1 MSQPKVTIVG
11 LGLIGSSIGLAL
23 RKAQPEFR
31 IVGHDKDSS
40 LARKSQELGAVEK
53 WEGNLIS
60 AIEEAELVVI
70 STSMPDVRKVLESS
84 APYLRP
90 DCVITDTST
99 VKGEIM
105 KWADELLPES
115 AHFVGGHPMMRDNY
129 EDAEGARADLLAR
142 TTYCIVPSPKAHPA
156 AIELVTSMVNTLE
169 AEPFFLDAE
178 EHDGQVAAVEHL
190 PMMLS
195 AALLMSTTQ
204 APSWRD
210 IRRLPGETFERAT
223 QFPSADPE
231 SNAEISLANRE
242 NISRWIDTYVDTL
255 RELQERLA
263 AADDGTWQ
271 ELLAQLIDTRARWLA
286 GRGTP
291 DEEAAARTMEEL
303 RDMTS
308 IGSML
313 GLNQFRDLKRR
324 LEERQQQ

>member
-23 RKAQPEFR
+23 RKAQPEFKV
-31 IVGHDKDSS
+31 VGHDKDSS
-40 LARKSQELGAVEK
+40 LARKAQELGAVEK
-53 WEGNLIS
+53 WERNLIS
-60 AIEEAELVVI
+60 AIEDAELVII
-70 STSMPDVRKVLESS
+70 STALADIRKVLESS
-84 APYLRP
+84 GPYLRP
-90 DCVITDTST
+90 DCVVTDTST
-99 VKGEIM
+99 VKGELM
-105 KWADELLPES
+105 KWADELLPET
-115 AHFVGGHPMMRDNY
+115 AHFVGGHPMVRQNY
-129 EDAEGARADLLAR
+129 EDAEDARADFFAG

-156 AIELVTSMVNTLE
+156 AIELVTSLVIMLE

-210 IRRLPGETFERAT
+210 LRRLPGETFERAT

-231 SNAEISLANRE
+231 NNAEISLANRQ
-242 NISRWIDTYVDTL
+242 NISLWIDAYVDSL
-255 RELQERLA
+255 RELQEKLT
-263 AADDGTWQ
+263 AADDGTW
-271 ELLAQLIDTRARWLA
+271 EALLTKLIDTRARWLA
-286 GRGTP
+286 GRGMP
-291 DEEAAARTMEEL
+291 DEEAAARTMGEL

-313 GLNQFRDLKRR
+313 GLNQFRDLKQR
-324 LEERQQQ
+324 LEDRQQK